1 MRKTLALSM
10 AVMLLGISSGCGPS
24 ESSRDVRKT
33 EAEKQ
38 QALRDSTFGSMA
50 EAMDRARSV
59 EQLQLDR
66 KDRLEAALEDSGNR

>member
-1 MRKTLALSM
+1 MRKTFALLM
-10 AVMLLGISSGCGPS
+10 AVILLGISSGCGPS

-38 QALRDSTFGSMA
+38 QALRDSSFGSMA
-50 EAMDRARSV
+50 EAMDRARGV

-66 KDRLEAALEDSGNR
+66 KDRLEAALEDSGNQ

>member
-1 MRKTLALSM
+1 MRKTLVFSLA
-10 AVMLLGISSGCGPS
+10 AMLLAISSGCGPS

-50 EAMDRARSV
+50 EAMDRARGV

>member
-1 MRKTLALSM
+1 MRKTLAFSM
-10 AVMLLGISSGCGPS
+10 AVILLGISSGCGPS

-66 KDRLEAALEDSGNR
+66 KDRIEAALEDSRKR

>member
-1 MRKTLALSM
+1 MRKTFALSM
-10 AVMLLGISSGCGPS
+10 AVILLGISSGCGPS
-24 ESSRDVRKT
+24 KSSRDVRKT

-50 EAMDRARSV
+50 EAMDRARGV

-66 KDRLEAALEDSGNR
+66 KDRLEAALEDSENQ